1 MSLKAFLPFVAVVVH
16 TMLGAELMLRRVLA
30 IFIVLGFSCGLSCKL
45 VAQGN
50 VVDIIATG
58 QNANVQTIS
67 QVVLNVDDGMTTF
80 VDTQNAPAPGA
91 TVGVTSATLQSLT
104 IGAGVLDN
112 FDFATPTIVSNGT
125 NFFPTSGQPNIE
137 VLTSTGPVGIG
148 GNNSTF
154 LDALAQTY
162 TNGDLVNYLRVDG
175 TNLQPSWDVIYN
187 EALNTD
193 NYLIFEERDGNTTFT
208 IDVLDEA
215 GNLIAGA
222 NTLSFDGNS
231 YQWSIGYS
239 NINDPNGA
247 QPQVLGV
254 IEFDLFNT
262 STPIGGFRVNNT
274 GNADFKFFVG
284 GVAIPEPGT
293 GGSIFLISLL
303 GWARRRRCQ

>member
-1 MSLKAFLPFVAVVVH
+1 M
-16 TMLGAELMLRRVLA
+16 
-30 IFIVLGFSCGLSCKL
+30 
-45 VAQGN
+45 
-50 VVDIIATG
+50 
-58 QNANVQTIS
+58 
-67 QVVLNVDDGMTTF
+67 
-80 VDTQNAPAPGA
+80 
-91 TVGVTSATLQSLT
+91 GVTSATLQSLT

-137 VLTSTGPVGIG
+137 VLTSTEPVGIED
-148 GNNSTF
+148 SDF
-154 LDALAQTY
+154 LAELAQTY
-162 TNGDLVNYLRVDG
+162 TNGNLVNHLRVDG
-175 TNLQPSWDVIYN
+175 TDLEPSWDVIYN

-247 QPQVLGV
+247 QSQVLGV

>member
-1 MSLKAFLPFVAVVVH
+1 M
-16 TMLGAELMLRRVLA
+16 
-30 IFIVLGFSCGLSCKL
+30 
-45 VAQGN
+45 
-50 VVDIIATG
+50 
-58 QNANVQTIS
+58 
-67 QVVLNVDDGMTTF
+67 
-80 VDTQNAPAPGA
+80 
-91 TVGVTSATLQSLT
+91 GVTSATLQSLT

-162 TNGDLVNYLRVDG
+162 TNGDLVNHLRVDG

-193 NYLIFEERDGNTTFT
+193 DYLIFEERDGNTTFT

-239 NINDPNGA
+239 NEDDPNGA
-247 QPQVLGV
+247 QSQVLGV

>member
-1 MSLKAFLPFVAVVVH
+1 
-16 TMLGAELMLRRVLA
+16 MLRRVLA

-58 QNANVQTIS
+58 PNANVQTIS

-162 TNGDLVNYLRVDG
+162 TNGDLVNHLRVDG
-175 TNLQPSWDVIYN
+175 TNLQLVGT
-187 EALNTD
+187 L
-193 NYLIFEERDGNTTFT
+193 FTTK
-208 IDVLDEA
+208 
-215 GNLIAGA
+215 
-222 NTLSFDGNS
+222 
-231 YQWSIGYS
+231 
-239 NINDPNGA
+239 
-247 QPQVLGV
+247 
-254 IEFDLFNT
+254 
-262 STPIGGFRVNNT
+262 R
-274 GNADFKFFVG
+274 
-284 GVAIPEPGT
+284 
-293 GGSIFLISLL
+293 
-303 GWARRRRCQ
+303 

>member
-1 MSLKAFLPFVAVVVH
+1 MSLKDFLPFVAVVVH

-58 QNANVQTIS
+58 PNANVQTIS
-67 QVVLNVDDGMTTF
+67 QVVLNVNGGVETQ
-80 VDTQNAPAPGA
+80 DTPATGA

-137 VLTSTGPVGIG
+137 VLTSTEPVGIED
-148 GNNSTF
+148 SDF
-154 LDALAQTY
+154 LAELAQTY
-162 TNGDLVNYLRVDG
+162 TNGDLVNHLRVDG

-239 NINDPNGA
+239 NEDDPNGA
-247 QPQVLGV
+247 QSQVLGV

>member
-1 MSLKAFLPFVAVVVH
+1 MSLKDFLPFVAVVVH

-58 QNANVQTIS
+58 PNANVQTIS

-162 TNGDLVNYLRVDG
+162 TNGDLVNHLRVDG

-193 NYLIFEERDGNTTFT
+193 DYLIFEERDGNTTFT

-239 NINDPNGA
+239 NTDDPNGA
-247 QPQVLGV
+247 QSQVLGV

>member
-1 MSLKAFLPFVAVVVH
+1 MSLRPFLALPFVAVVVH

-58 QNANVQTIS
+58 PNANVQTIS
-67 QVVLNVDDGMTTF
+67 QVVLNVNGG
-80 VDTQNAPAPGA
+80 VETQNTPATGA

-137 VLTSTGPVGIG
+137 VLTPTGPIGIED
-148 GNNSTF
+148 SDF
-154 LDALAQTY
+154 LAELAQTY

-187 EALNTD
+187 EVLNTND
-193 NYLIFEERDGNTTFT
+193 FLIFEERNGNTTFT
-208 IDVLDEA
+208 IDVLDDT
-215 GNLIAGA
+215 GNLIADA

-239 NINDPNGA
+239 NIDDPFGA

-254 IEFDLFNT
+254 IDFDLFGT

-284 GVAIPEPGT
+284 SLAIPEPGT
-293 GGSIFLISLL
+293 GGSILLISLL
-303 GWARRRRCQ
+303 GWARRRRYQ

>member
-1 MSLKAFLPFVAVVVH
+1 MSLRPFLALPFVAVVVH

-58 QNANVQTIS
+58 PNANVQTIS
-67 QVVLNVDDGMTTF
+67 QVVLNVNGG
-80 VDTQNAPAPGA
+80 VETQNTPATGA

-104 IGAGVLDN
+104 IGAGVLNN

-137 VLTSTGPVGIG
+137 VLTPTGPIGIED
-148 GNNSTF
+148 SDF
-154 LDALAQTY
+154 LAELAQTY

-187 EALNTD
+187 EVLNTND
-193 NYLIFEERDGNTTFT
+193 FLIFEERNGNTTFT
-208 IDVLDEA
+208 IDVLDDT
-215 GNLIAGA
+215 GNLIADA

-239 NINDPNGA
+239 NIDDPFGA

-254 IEFDLFNT
+254 IDFDLFGT

-284 GVAIPEPGT
+284 SLAIPEPGT
-293 GGSIFLISLL
+293 GGSILLISLL
-303 GWARRRRCQ
+303 GWAGRRRYQ

>member
-1 MSLKAFLPFVAVVVH
+1 MSQKDFLPLPFVAVVVH

-58 QNANVQTIS
+58 PNANVQTIS
-67 QVVLNVDDGMTTF
+67 QVVLNVNGG
-80 VDTQNAPAPGA
+80 VETQNTPATGA

-112 FDFATPTIVSNGT
+112 FDFATPTIEDNGT

-193 NYLIFEERDGNTTFT
+193 DYLIFEERDGNTTFT
-208 IDVLDEA
+208 IDVLDDT

-239 NINDPNGA
+239 NIDDPNGA
-247 QPQVLGV
+247 QSQVLGV

-284 GVAIPEPGT
+284 SLAIPEPGT
-293 GGSIFLISLL
+293 GGSILLISLL
-303 GWARRRRCQ
+303 GWARRRRYQ

>member
-1 MSLKAFLPFVAVVVH
+1 MSLKDFLPFVAVVVH

-58 QNANVQTIS
+58 PNANVQTIS
-67 QVVLNVDDGMTTF
+67 QVVLNVNSGVETQ
-80 VDTQNAPAPGA
+80 DTPATGA

-137 VLTSTGPVGIG
+137 VLTSTEPVGIED
-148 GNNSTF
+148 SDF
-154 LDALAQTY
+154 LAELAQTY
-162 TNGDLVNYLRVDG
+162 TNGDLVNHLRVDG

-239 NINDPNGA
+239 NEDDPNGA
-247 QPQVLGV
+247 QSQVLGV

>member
-1 MSLKAFLPFVAVVVH
+1 
-16 TMLGAELMLRRVLA
+16 MLRRVLA

-58 QNANVQTIS
+58 PNANVQTIS
-67 QVVLNVDDGMTTF
+67 QVVLNVNGGVETQ
-80 VDTQNAPAPGA
+80 DTPATGA

-162 TNGDLVNYLRVDG
+162 TNGDLVNHLRVDG

-193 NYLIFEERDGNTTFT
+193 DYLIFEERDGNTTFT

-239 NINDPNGA
+239 NEDDPNGA
-247 QPQVLGV
+247 QSQVLGV